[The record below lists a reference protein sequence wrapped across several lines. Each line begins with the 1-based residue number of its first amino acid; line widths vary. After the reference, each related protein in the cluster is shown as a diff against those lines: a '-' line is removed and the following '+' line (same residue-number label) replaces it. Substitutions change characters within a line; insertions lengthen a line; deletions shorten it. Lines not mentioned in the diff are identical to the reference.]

1 MRQKIVLAEFPQFPL
16 TVSNLIRS
24 VQKVYKHHIGIGRR
38 ALQIGLHHKLFEQ
51 LLPELVVFGRYD
63 RNAHPLRGFQ
73 QKFLEGIDIEPRPE
87 HPVIQVYFVLIAAQP
102 PIVFLGQPRNFLNG
116 ENHVVF
122 LIDFH
127 FQQFL
132 LNALRHIA
140 VRGAS
145 GKLFLEQLRFRV
157 SQILEIDRS
166 YLFHQGIQ
174 YILL

>member
-1 MRQKIVLAEFPQFPL
+1 MIHVLLKKPVWQMNGEELLELQRLAAPQRAEFAE
-16 TVSNLIRS
+16 V
-24 VQKVYKHHIGIGRR
+24 
-38 ALQIGLHHKLFEQ
+38 
-51 LLPELVVFGRYD
+51 
-63 RNAHPLRGFQ
+63 
-73 QKFLEGIDIEPRPE
+73 
-87 HPVIQVYFVLIAAQP
+87 
-102 PIVFLGQPRNFLNG
+102 LGQPRNFLNG